1 MAQDRT
7 HVHCDAK
14 RNRIEMVMRASAVA
28 DREVIRRGRRETQTG
43 AKSVVRRQA
52 RTACCLV
59 ALQKRRAVTGG
70 RSRSV
75 PKNPAVYRLRP
86 PWRDI
91 EGRRRYAKPINN
103 MIRGSGLEVAEF
115 SVGSKRPP
123 IDERIGYRVREAH
136 LEERSPRAEV
146 TIDSIRPV
154 VGSVP
159 GGDSVGRA
167 AGGCSSGQQ
176 RLEIQ
181 RRIGKREPNL
191 PVDIAQLRKRVRR
204 RSSGTGSGISTN
216 KMNGKACANQKVAPE
231 RVAYRRVK
239 QHHLAFRIRTSVKLL
254 DPRETVLSAHR
265 RNRRW
270 RGITGRCTA
279 VCLRAHLR
287 H

>member
-1 MAQDRT
+1 MAQDRA

-14 RNRIEMVMRASAVA
+14 RNRIEILMPASAVA
-28 DREVIRRGRRETQTG
+28 DRQINRPGRRKTQAR

-75 PKNPAVYRLRP
+75 PKNSAVCRLRP

-91 EGRRRYAKPINN
+91 EGRRRYAKPTNN
-103 MIRGSGLEVAEF
+103 VIRGSGLEVSEF

-136 LEERSPRAEV
+136 LKERSPVAEV

-154 VGSVP
+154 VGSVSR
-159 GGDSVGRA
+159 GDSVGRA
-167 AGGCSSGQQ
+167 ARGRSPGKL

-181 RRIGKREPNL
+181 HRTRKREPHLSVN
-191 PVDIAQLRKRVRR
+191 VAQIRKRVCG
-204 RSSGTGSGISTN
+204 RSSGSRCGIGAN
-216 KMNGKACANQKVAPE
+216 EINGNACVNEKVVPVQ
-231 RVAYRRVK
+231 VAYRRIE
-239 QHHLAFRIRTSVKLL
+239 QRHLAFRCRTSVKLL
-254 DPRETVLSAHR
+254 DPRELVRTHSRNYGR
-265 RNRRW
+265 R
-270 RGITGRCTA
+270 I
-279 VCLRAHLR
+279 
-287 H
+287 